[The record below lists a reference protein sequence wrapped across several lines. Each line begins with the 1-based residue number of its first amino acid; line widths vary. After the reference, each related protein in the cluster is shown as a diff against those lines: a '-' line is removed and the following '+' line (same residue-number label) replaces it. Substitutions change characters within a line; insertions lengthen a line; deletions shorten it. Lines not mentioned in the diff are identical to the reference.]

1 MTVFVVPCFA
11 FSRGKHKTTS
21 LFDISGTFYGAKSS
35 FKYLSLWLIIAFVVV
50 VRDINHSI
58 AENIPHCFQRNNFQ
72 QKKKKNL
79 GRKDKRLSRGSFIT
93 KCHSELYW
101 CKKKKKMK
109 IVQTGNFPLSFRSI
123 SNCYRFIFKCQEQ
136 TFFTASETET
146 GNKTFTSDSTIECT
160 WYVTAWEFEKK
171 SKLK

>member
-72 QKKKKNL
+72 QKKKKKS
-79 GRKDKRLSRGSFIT
+79 RKKRQKTLAGKFHNQMSFG
-93 KCHSELYW
+93 
-101 CKKKKKMK
+101 
-109 IVQTGNFPLSFRSI
+109 IVLM
-123 SNCYRFIFKCQEQ
+123 
-136 TFFTASETET
+136 
-146 GNKTFTSDSTIECT
+146 
-160 WYVTAWEFEKK
+160 
-171 SKLK
+171 